1 MTDADRKE
9 AFDLIQQLRGNLMER
24 DAITPADL
32 TPPPSRT
39 AVRPAPSRRETNAWS
54 SCRPL
59 PSRTRLT
66 N

>member
-1 MTDADRKE
+1 MTAADRKE

-32 TPPPSRT
+32 TPAASRT

-54 SCRPL
+54 SCRLSPL
-59 PSRTRLT
+59 NTRLT